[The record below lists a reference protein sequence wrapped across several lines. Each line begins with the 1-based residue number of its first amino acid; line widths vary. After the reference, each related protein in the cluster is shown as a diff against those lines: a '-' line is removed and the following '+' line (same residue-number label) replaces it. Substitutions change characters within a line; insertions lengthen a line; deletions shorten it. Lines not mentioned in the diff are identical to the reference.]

1 MKSRLIVISDLFGF
15 KENNWI
21 QNYEAILNDYFEVV
35 FYDALVLAE
44 IKKAGK
50 TESELHNV
58 FVNGGLEIAIN
69 NLLNLENELVNV
81 LGFSIGGTIGW
92 KAGLKGLPI
101 KRLLTVSSTR
111 IRKETSQPN
120 CELNL
125 IFGEKD
131 SNAPSNNWFQL
142 MELNY
147 TRIRNAAHT
156 FYKEKEHVEIII
168 NRLIKEN

>member
-21 QNYEAILNDYFEVV
+21 QNYMAILNDYFEVV

-44 IKKAGK
+44 IKKASK
-50 TESELHNV
+50 TESELHNA
-58 FVNGGLEIAIN
+58 FVNGGIEIAIN

-92 KAGLKGLPI
+92 KAGLKGLKI
-101 KRLLTVSSTR
+101 QRIIGVSSTR
-111 IRKETSQPN
+111 LRMETLKPN
-120 CELNL
+120 CKIEL
-125 IFGEKD
+125 FYGEKD
-131 SNAPSNNWFQL
+131 SDAPSNNWFQL

-147 TRIRNAAHT
+147 TSIRNAAHT
-156 FYKEKEHVEIII
+156 FYKEKEHIDIIV
-168 NRLIKEN
+168 NRLI